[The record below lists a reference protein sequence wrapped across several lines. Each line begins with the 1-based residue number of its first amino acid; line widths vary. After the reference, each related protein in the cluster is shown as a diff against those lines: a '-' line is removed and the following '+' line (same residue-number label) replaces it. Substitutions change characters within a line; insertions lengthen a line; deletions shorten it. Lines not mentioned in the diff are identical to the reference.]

1 MPQKMNNLRFI
12 FSSKKNNWEKFVLWG
27 FFLCIAAIFFWTAS
41 MIPGDF
47 FSRQPAGY
55 YGLQTQGFIKGQI
68 NAAITPAPE
77 LLALKDPY
85 DPVVN
90 APYRAHDMTL
100 FRGKYYLYFG
110 VAPIILFIYPLGII
124 AGWYPT
130 EVCVVAFFCS
140 IGMAFSLALLKGV
153 RDRYYPKSPAWA
165 LLAGAL
171 VLALS
176 HPAARLTLLGNF
188 YEVPIACAFAMHMA
202 MFYFL
207 FLALNSENK
216 RGVVMMVISSIFY
229 GLTIASRPN
238 YFLSGFALVVP
249 WVIYIRKQSPLS
261 FFRKFIFY
269 GAAAFG
275 PAIIIGFGLLLYN
288 KLRFGSFTEF
298 GMAYQLAGERVLA
311 TRILHFDHFK
321 IRFSEYL
328 VGGMH
333 FSRYFPFI
341 YSYGDHP
348 AGVLIFSP
356 WLWFI
361 PAAFFISPH
370 CKFRG
375 RISILIVLGIGCI
388 LNFAILS
395 IYWWGLDRYVVDY
408 EASALIISAIGVLA
422 LTGFFK
428 NSRAVIYT
436 VFILGAFSISS
447 AMGIWL
453 KRFPDQKTL
462 SSIARVANT
471 PIQYVE
477 ALSGAAYGGIKLEL
491 QLPEEKNSRN
501 SSEPI
506 FETGIAGDQRNWL
519 QIDYLNDNQARLA
532 FFHAGLGVFR
542 GQVFKIP
549 ADRKITLEVECGSL
563 LPPAT
568 HPIFRNWS
576 PAEYDAIRRGLF
588 VRLDGKTVLRAS
600 LDCYDATAGDLR
612 IGQFNWPAGGVRD
625 TFSGSVL
632 NVSRFP
638 MRRPIF
644 AADGHARR
652 EPLSFTLWFPV
663 DKTGRVEPLVATGDK
678 RQFDMVLCHY
688 KGPGRVAFSLYHH
701 GDEPILSPEVN
712 YDPISPHTL
721 QIWMGSLGDPNEIKI
736 ENDYADKK
744 DRLVLIFDGKV
755 IIDRSQVFY
764 PAHPSSLI
772 FGRNDFVAN
781 LMDAKFSGCIE
792 DVNGFDY
799 TSLPKGE
806 LLRNYGSVGMLVKFS
821 SARKGAAEP
830 LVVSGVPGAGDFLY
844 IRYLEDDRV
853 VFGFDHWGVGGIV
866 GDVIAIDISKP
877 HRLRLSMGSLYPT
890 TADVGPWRQKVKV
903 MLDDVVVLEGSFATH
918 PSDRRNIVIGE
929 NFIEG
934 SSCGPKFS
942 GRILEIVRASRPAW

>member
-1 MPQKMNNLRFI
+1 MNNLHFI
-12 FSSKKNNWEKFVLWG
+12 FNSLKNNLEKYILLGLFS
-27 FFLCIAAIFFWTAS
+27 CIAAIFFWTAS
-41 MIPGDF
+41 KVSGDF
-47 FSRQPAGY
+47 FSRHPAGY
-55 YGLQTQGFIKGQI
+55 YGLQTQGFINGQI

-85 DPVVN
+85 DPVAN
-90 APYRAHDMTL
+90 APYRVHDMTL

-130 EVCVVAFFCS
+130 EVCAVAFFCS
-140 IGMAFSLALLKGV
+140 VGMAFSLALLKGV
-153 RDRYYPKSPAWA
+153 RDRYYPKSPTWA

-216 RGVVMMVISSIFY
+216 RAILILAFASIFY

-249 WVIYIRKQSPLS
+249 WVIYIRKQSSLS
-261 FFRKFIFY
+261 FFRKFIIY

-275 PAIIIGFGLLLYN
+275 PAIVIGFSLLIYN
-288 KLRFGSFTEF
+288 KLRFGSFGEF

-311 TRILHFDHFK
+311 ARILHFDHFK
-321 IRFSEYL
+321 NRFSEYL
-328 VGGMH
+328 AGGMH
-333 FSRYFPFI
+333 FTRYFPFL
-341 YSYGDHP
+341 YSYGDKP
-348 AGVLIFSP
+348 AGVLIFTP

-361 PAAFFISPH
+361 PAAFIISPY
-370 CKFRG
+370 CYSRG
-375 RISILIVLGIGCI
+375 RIATLVALGVSCFF
-388 LNFAILS
+388 NFAILT

-408 EASALIISAIGVLA
+408 EASALIISAVGVLA
-422 LTGFFK
+422 LADFFRKSRTFIYTAFVLGFF
-428 NSRAVIYT
+428 
-436 VFILGAFSISS
+436 SIVS
-447 AMGIWL
+447 ALGIWI
-453 KRFPDQKTL
+453 KRFPDPKTL
-462 SSIARVANT
+462 SPIARIANT

-477 ALSGAAYGGIKLEL
+477 ALFGAAYGGIKLEL
-491 QLPEEKNSRN
+491 KLPEENSSKNF
-501 SSEPI
+501 SEPI
-506 FETGIAGDQRNWL
+506 FETGIAGDQRDWL
-519 QIDYLNDNQARLA
+519 QIDYQNDNQARLA
-532 FFHAGLGVFR
+532 FFHAGLGMFR

-549 ADRKITLEVECGSL
+549 ADRKITVEVECGSL

-568 HPIFRNWS
+568 HPIFRKWS
-576 PAEYDAIRRGLF
+576 PAEYDAVRRGVF
-588 VRLDGKTVLRAS
+588 VRLNGKTVLRLA
-600 LDCYDATAGDLR
+600 LDCYDATADDLR
-612 IGQFNWPAGGVRD
+612 IGRFNWPAGGVRGE
-625 TFSGSVL
+625 FSGSVL
-632 NVSRFP
+632 NVSKFP
-638 MRRPIF
+638 MRRPVF
-644 AADGHARR
+644 VADGHTRA
-652 EPLSFTLWFPV
+652 EPLILKLWFPV
-663 DKTGRVEPLVATGDK
+663 DKTGRIEPLVSTGDRK
-678 RQFDMVLCHY
+678 LFDVVLCHY
-688 KGPGRVAFSLYHH
+688 TGPGRMSFSLYHH
-701 GDEPILSPEVN
+701 GDEPIISPEVN
-712 YDPISPHTL
+712 YDPTSSHTL
-721 QIWMGSLGDPNEIKI
+721 QIWMGSLADANGTKI
-736 ENDYADKK
+736 EDDHAEKK
-744 DRLVLIFDGKV
+744 DRLVLMFDGKAV
-755 IIDRSQVFY
+755 IDRRQVFY

-772 FGRNDFVAN
+772 FGRNDFITD

-799 TSLPKGE
+799 ASLPKGE
-806 LLRNYGSVGMLVKFS
+806 LLRNYGSVEMLVKFS

-830 LVVSGVPGAGDFLY
+830 LVVSGVSGAGDFIY

-866 GDVIAIDISKP
+866 GDVITLDISKP

-903 MLDDVVVLEGSFATH
+903 MLDDFVVLEGSFATH
-918 PSDRRNIVIGE
+918 PSDRKNIVIGE

-942 GRILEIVRASRPAW
+942 GRILELVRASRPAW